1 MNLKEALSAAL
12 EVAENPEATQEDV
25 DNVERALR
33 DAVKGLVSK
42 SKDDSGKNNPN
53 KDNSDKNNSDKNN
66 SKNPTTNKPSKGKN
80 NDVKT
85 GDTANI
91 AMPIIGI
98 GFAVL
103 LLALAMILRKKSADN
118 CR

>member
-1 MNLKEALSAAL
+1 MSEA
-12 EVAENPEATQEDV
+12 VKVVENPEATQEDV
-25 DNVERALR
+25 NNAVKVLR
-33 DAVKGLVSK
+33 DAIKGLVSK
-42 SKDDSGKNNPN
+42 SKDDSGKNN
-53 KDNSDKNNSDKNN
+53 
-66 SKNPTTNKPSKGKN
+66 
-80 NDVKT
+80 DVKT
-85 GDTANI
+85 GDTAKI